1 MSIVQD
7 VTNEVVKSAPPVAVT
22 SAIIM
27 GMTINEW
34 AAAATLCYVCLQAFF
49 LIRNQPKK
57 ESKKEHAKPVKP
69 DDK

>member
-7 VTNEVVKSAPPVAVT
+7 VATEVVKSAPPVAVT
-22 SAIIM
+22 GAIIM

-34 AAAATLCYVCLQAFF
+34 AAAATLFYVCLQAFF

-57 ESKKEHAKPVKP
+57 ESKKKPAKPVKP
-69 DDK
+69 DAE